1 MSVVVVDI
9 NSTTL
14 KKTGNMTSTPEK
26 EARMLPLE
34 EYYKIA
40 KRVIIHFASPS
51 LAKSMVKDED
61 AMSFMVESLI
71 RGTMR
76 WNPTRHKGRTLR
88 SYLNQCGRWAIP
100 RWILNKKQAD
110 KHKDLSL
117 DMDIDDDGNSM
128 HNFIADTY
136 PVGNIEDMIDR
147 PYLNDTQK
155 ECLRLRFVNGMT
167 FRDIGAALN
176 KTGQRI
182 EQIVDAA
189 IKKLR
194 NDHQLREI

>member
-14 KKTGNMTSTPEK
+14 QKTGNMTRTPEK
-26 EARMLPLE
+26 EALMLPLG

-40 KRVIIHFASPS
+40 KRVILHCASPS
-51 LAKSMVKDED
+51 LAKSMIKDED
-61 AMSFMVESLI
+61 AMSFMVEALI

-76 WNPTRHKGRTLR
+76 WKPDMNNGRTLR

-110 KHKDLSL
+110 KNKNLSL
-117 DMDIDDDGNSM
+117 DMEMDEDGNNM
-128 HNFIADTY
+128 HNFVADSFA
-136 PVGNIEDMIDR
+136 VGNIEDMIDK

-155 ECLRLRFVNGMT
+155 ECLRLRFVNNMT
-167 FRDIGAALN
+167 FREIGTALN

-182 EQIVDAA
+182 EQIVNKA
-189 IKKLR
+189 IEKLR
-194 NDHQLREI
+194 DEHIES

>member
-14 KKTGNMTSTPEK
+14 KKTGNMTRTPEK
-26 EARMLPLE
+26 EARMLPLA

-40 KRVIIHFASPS
+40 KRVILHCASPS

-61 AMSFMVESLI
+61 AMSFMVEALI

-76 WNPTRHKGRTLR
+76 WEPDGGRTLR

-110 KHKDLSL
+110 KRKNLSL
-117 DMDIDDDGNSM
+117 DMEMDDDGNNM
-128 HNFIADTY
+128 HNFVAD
-136 PVGNIEDMIDR
+136 PFAVGNVEEIIDK

-155 ECLRLRFVNGMT
+155 ECLRLRFVNNMT
-167 FRDIGAALN
+167 FRDIGTALN

-182 EQIVDAA
+182 KQIVNKA
-189 IKKLR
+189 IEKLR
-194 NDHQLREI
+194 NEHIES

>member
-14 KKTGNMTSTPEK
+14 QKTGNMTSTPEK
-26 EARMLPLE
+26 EARMLPLA

-40 KRVIIHFASPS
+40 KRVILHFASPS
-51 LAKSMVKDED
+51 LAKSMIKDED
-61 AMSFMVESLI
+61 AMSFMVEALI

-76 WNPTRHKGRTLR
+76 WEPDGGRTLH
-88 SYLNQCGRWAIP
+88 SYLNQCGKWALP

-110 KHKDLSL
+110 KRKNLSL
-117 DMDIDDDGNSM
+117 DLDIDDKGKNM
-128 HNFIADTY
+128 HNFVAD
-136 PVGNIEDMIDR
+136 PFVVGNIEDMIDK

-155 ECLRLRFVNGMT
+155 ECLRLRFVNNMT

-182 EQIVDAA
+182 EQIVNRA
-189 IKKLR
+189 IEKLR
-194 NDHQLREI
+194 DEHIEV